1 MKHLLILLLFFIPF
15 WVNAQTLS
23 TFSGQVSDAENGKFI
38 ENVSLWVEATQVG
51 TLTDI
56 NGDFILHLPLGD
68 FNVMFSSPG
77 YYSKTIEVLLT
88 ENYQLTIKLDREK
101 KGSRKKISTAQSRKI
116 QNIKI
121 DYSSKRVLSENI
133 NANKSI
139 DVLPVI
145 E

>member
-15 WVNAQTLS
+15 WVSAQTLS
-23 TFSGQVSDAENGKFI
+23 TFSGQVSDNKNGEFI
-38 ENVSLWVEATQVG
+38 ENVSLWVESIQLG

-56 NGDFILHLPLGD
+56 NGDFILHLPTGKY
-68 FNVMFSSPG
+68 NVAFSSPG
-77 YYSKTIEVLLT
+77 YYSKTIEVLLA

-101 KGSRKKISTAQSRKI
+101 KDSRKKISTAQSRKI

-121 DYSSKRVLSENI
+121 DYSSKKVLSENI
-133 NANKSI
+133 NANKSS
-139 DVLPVI
+139 DVLPVL